1 MKIKNPFPVDPAA
14 TLGIE
19 SFITAQETLDVNE
32 ELLTE
37 ISSVDDIAVFND
49 RLPETADSGIPAYSN
64 W

>member
-1 MKIKNPFPVDPAA
+1 MKLK
-14 TLGIE
+14 
-19 SFITAQETLDVNE
+19 

-49 RLPETADSGIPAYSN
+49 RLPEPTDSGGPAYSN